1 MASGV
6 NKKLLAKTDMNFFR
20 EFTANAARAARMLGY
35 AMALGILV
43 VFIVVG
49 LIGYL
54 AVRNYMKQQDINNI
68 NTELAGPEYAGLEEK
83 AKQLQEE
90 LKQKNNYFYALT
102 SMRTNVDRTADV
114 PLEIPRILAKSIPS
128 DSYVTDYTIDGS
140 AMKLNGYSFS
150 YYSPVDMVNM
160 LQASKVFTSRPTITV
175 TRIESTEVGK
185 ADSFYNEKTGDII
198 ALNNYYS
205 FKIEGTLISKV
216 YISVGRFL
224 NGSTV
229 TSLSGVETTEY
240 TAGAEYNYTEGIDT
254 YTAGGVT
261 YNLVKI
267 TFNGT
272 DVDAQSLANIKAAH
286 ALSGTAK
293 ENAEINLY
301 YEVATA
307 QAASSEAAKK

>member
-35 AMALGILV
+35 AMAVGILV
-43 VFIVVG
+43 VIIVVG

-68 NTELAGPEYAGLEEK
+68 NAELAGPEFAGLEEK

-114 PLEIPRILAKSIPS
+114 PLEIPGILAKSIPS
-128 DSYVTDYTIDGS
+128 DSYVTDYAIDG
-140 AMKLNGYSFS
+140 ATMKLNGYSFS

-160 LQASKVFTSRPTITV
+160 LQSSKVFTSRPAITITRV
-175 TRIESTEVGK
+175 ESTEVGK
-185 ADSFYNEKTGDII
+185 ADEFYNSKTGDII

-224 NGSTV
+224 NGATV

-267 TFNGT
+267 TVNGT
-272 DVDAQSLANIKAAH
+272 DVDAQSLANIRAAH

-301 YEVATA
+301 YEAATA
-307 QAASSEAAKK
+307 QATPSEAAKK